1 MANENDAKRDK
12 KLTLGLI
19 GAAVVAVVGAAISY
33 GPGSPV
39 LPRNNHDLTSLGYRW
54 LHAPTALKARLTARC

>member
-39 LPRNNHDLTSLGYRW
+39 LPGTI
-54 LHAPTALKARLTARC
+54 TT